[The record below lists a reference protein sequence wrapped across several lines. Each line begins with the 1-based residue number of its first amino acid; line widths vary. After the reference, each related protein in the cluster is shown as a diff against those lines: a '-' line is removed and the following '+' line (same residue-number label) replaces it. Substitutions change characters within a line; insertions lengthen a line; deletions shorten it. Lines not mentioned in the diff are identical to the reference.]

1 MFPFFLFGQIN
12 ADNSPVAARRIAKIM
27 LFYLA
32 LVVITF
38 GFFYFLVY

>member
-1 MFPFFLFGQIN
+1 MFPFFLLKQIN
-12 ADNSPVAARRIAKIM
+12 VYNSPLAAWRIAKIM
-27 LFYLA
+27 LLYFA